1 MHWVVKFAKYSNCLN
16 TMSFTVYPFVQ
27 ELVFS
32 CRDSQLSVCVVFTDI
47 DALQDVIGNVPSEL
61 QLATTNRYGVDLE
74 SIETSKLR
82 LYCDG
87 QADDEMLRSYA
98 YNESKQ
104 LIESKIYKRSI
115 GQYPILID
123 RYNPSGTI
131 ISSDEPEYSGS
142 RELWTGPSD
151 LIDTAEGHDVIYLRK
166 QNTDQCY
173 MRIMK

>member
-1 MHWVVKFAKYSNCLN
+1 MNWVVKFAKYSSCLN
-16 TMSFTVYPFVQ
+16 TMSFTVYPSVQ

-32 CRDSQLSVCVVFTDI
+32 YRDSQLSVCVVFTDMG
-47 DALQDVIGNVPSEL
+47 ALQDIIGNIPSEL

-74 SIETSKLR
+74 SIGTSKLR

-98 YNESKQ
+98 YNRSKQ
-104 LIESKIYKRSI
+104 LIESKIYKRST

-123 RYNPSGTI
+123 RYNASGEK
-131 ISSDEPEYSGS
+131 ISSDEPEESGNS
-142 RELWTGPSD
+142 SFWTGPSEI
-151 LIDTAEGHDVIYLRK
+151 IDTASGHDVIYLRK
-166 QNTDQCY
+166 VNKDQCY

>member
-16 TMSFTVYPFVQ
+16 TMSFTLYPSVK
-27 ELVFS
+27 ELIF
-32 CRDSQLSVCVVFTDI
+32 CQRQDNLSVCVVFDNIGSLKDI
-47 DALQDVIGNVPSEL
+47 IGNVPHEL
-61 QLATTNRYGVDLE
+61 QSANTERYFVDLE
-74 SIETSKLR
+74 SVGTNKLR

-87 QADDEMLRSYA
+87 QTDNEMLRSYS

-104 LIESKIYKRSI
+104 LIENKIYKRST

-123 RYNPSGTI
+123 RYNPDGII